1 VQADR
6 PSLEALVSAGVL
18 TRFEVA
24 DGKVDLHVSSL
35 QPGQVFS
42 VKYKVI
48 PTLAGT
54 LHAAASLIETGTT
67 SFHVPPSEWTI
78 E

>member
-1 VQADR
+1 VQPDR
-6 PSLEALVSAGVL
+6 PSLEALVASNQL
-18 TRFEVA
+18 TRFEIA
-24 DGKVDLHVSSL
+24 DGKVDLYVAPL
-35 QPGQVFS
+35 QPGQVFTA
-42 VKYKVI
+42 KYKVI

-67 SFHVPPSEWTI
+67 TFHVPPSEWTI